1 MSEIWREMEM
11 IMMEE
16 GTEREREGGRVGG
29 RERGREEWN
38 GRESESIYEDKCR
51 QSQMSYGLMH
61 G

>member
-29 RERGREEWN
+29 REEWN